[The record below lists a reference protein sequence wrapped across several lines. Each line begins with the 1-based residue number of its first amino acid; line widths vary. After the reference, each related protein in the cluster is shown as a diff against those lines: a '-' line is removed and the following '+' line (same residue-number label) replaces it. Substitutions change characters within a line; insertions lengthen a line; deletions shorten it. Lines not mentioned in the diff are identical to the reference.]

1 MYEKRFQ
8 PQATPDSIIESKE
21 ANLSSL
27 LNPRLLGKMSAGSIQ
42 HYIEALIDSGHLPK
56 PQDTPSFFTRSPT
69 PGTQLIT
76 TPQYKPASDTT
87 ILETKT
93 NEELKD
99 FITTPLGFQII
110 KSIKENPSLSA
121 KQVLENLSNKQEA
134 KIRYTPNQQIPYL
147 NTEKGVFGKPENR
160 GSRLFDLEA
169 EEKILADENSVA
181 RKLIKIPVL
190 EINNFESSE
199 SGRLVTDSEVSGLSQ
214 AGSIGSE
221 IFNVENPEFM
231 GGFMEFIRKAREL
244 EEGQIPGN
252 SDLSE
257 GEVRMDY
264 EGLSSGEIPTEIM
277 NPLNFTVE
285 KQERVR
291 VSNSGLMSD
300 EGYEPSEGEFDPNM
314 IFKV

>member
-1 MYEKRFQ
+1 M
-8 PQATPDSIIESKE
+8 
-21 ANLSSL
+21 
-27 LNPRLLGKMSAGSIQ
+27 
-42 HYIEALIDSGHLPK
+42 
-56 PQDTPSFFTRSPT
+56 
-69 PGTQLIT
+69 
-76 TPQYKPASDTT
+76 
-87 ILETKT
+87 
-93 NEELKD
+93 
-99 FITTPLGFQII
+99 
-110 KSIKENPSLSA
+110 
-121 KQVLENLSNKQEA
+121 
-134 KIRYTPNQQIPYL
+134 
-147 NTEKGVFGKPENR
+147 
-160 GSRLFDLEA
+160 
-169 EEKILADENSVA
+169 
-181 RKLIKIPVL
+181 
-190 EINNFESSE
+190 
-199 SGRLVTDSEVSGLSQ
+199 SGLSQ